1 MIIFIKRNV
10 LKFLKINIDVTPT
23 VIASLMT

>member
-1 MIIFIKRNV
+1 MIIFIKLDV
-10 LKFLKINIDVTPT
+10 LKFLKINIDVIPI